1 MDDNKLQCLMC
12 ETKFSDNDEM
22 ETHLCISKVKGRRK
36 GRPRKYVKPT
46 KTWRAKLEKTRIKES
61 QDVTDKKNVDP
72 NTSDDASVTPVKRG
86 RGRPRIRPL
95 SVKNEIS
102 PKPEPVHIISV
113 HQIQQQQ
120 QQLQQHQQQTTK
132 LEQTSPT
139 FEVQST
145 PTEHVIT
152 IEYDDDADNTP
163 DETSFEKQDSVFE
176 EKKLVITTDDKPK
189 KKRGPKST
197 KSPTVCPHCNES
209 FLAEAS
215 FYLHVYSHTGIK
227 PFICDVPGCERGFL
241 SKFKL
246 ERHKL
251 IHTSPRHHKCMYCDK
266 SFNRKDHLKNHMITH
281 DPNKKI
287 WKCEICG
294 KEYSYSFSYRT
305 HMAFHAADRDETL
318 TCGIC
323 KKVCDTK
330 EQLLFHLKVHT
341 GARAAKNSNEKVHQ
355 CFECSKKFFTRKDV
369 KRHMITHTKKKDF
382 LCQFCPQRFGR
393 KDHLTRHLRTT
404 HTGDNNSTS
413 PRSRRNTGDN
423 SATPSP
429 VKPKRERQVY
439 AQIEP
444 TMVPLQMTIPTMQPE
459 EIQEQL
465 ISGVVV
471 PSQGGNMTG
480 SQATLLH
487 NLQYAVSQ
495 IPGHHVAPRDIQIP
509 AALYEAA
516 AAAGAQQQQ
525 QQEQQQQQQHQVQ
538 QNEIAAASLNNL
550 QQTAGLPSI
559 HTSLP
564 VQYQIEKGYLL
575 NAAPQQ
581 EATVVRQ
588 IQVSPNV
595 DCKQFTQ
602 HINGNMYIA
611 VSNASSLQHQNT
623 HSQQVQQIYVQQ
635 QPQQQ
640 QQHQPQQQQQPQHQ
654 QQSLIP
660 AGKLE
665 HQAIELTRANG
676 LAAVTGLQQP
686 PEYQVAMAQSSVAPS
701 VASSTDQKTPVL
713 MASSVDTRQ
722 NSHSQPYSTIL
733 GYMET
738 LRFLDHLPTNN
749 TNAIPLQQLQTLN
762 VDLSQ
767 GQQTQLIPAA
777 AYNTVSSGN
786 ILNINQADLAKG
798 VVTIQ
803 HPHGTLTSQD
813 IKNVVTLAQ
822 TVAPVQHVTYQP

>member
-1 MDDNKLQCLMC
+1 MLAVEVPGRQVDDNKLQCLMC

-22 ETHLCISKVKGRRK
+22 ETHLCINKMKGRRK

-61 QDVTDKKNVDP
+61 QDVAAKKILDSKSSDE
-72 NTSDDASVTPVKRG
+72 NTPSPVKRG
-86 RGRPRIRPL
+86 RGRPRTRHTVL
-95 SVKNEIS
+95 KNETLAIPDPVQVQFTPVQTLPDNSMTEPS
-102 PKPEPVHIISV
+102 PNLSFDMKDVPSENVIDIAVDDEPDDS
-113 HQIQQQQ
+113 
-120 QQLQQHQQQTTK
+120 
-132 LEQTSPT
+132 LEESLDKKDTM
-139 FEVQST
+139 
-145 PTEHVIT
+145 
-152 IEYDDDADNTP
+152 
-163 DETSFEKQDSVFE
+163 FE
-176 EKKLVITTDDKPK
+176 EKKLVITTEDKPR

-197 KSPTVCPHCNES
+197 KSPLVCPHCHES

-215 FYLHVYSHTGIK
+215 YYLHVYSHTGIK
-227 PFICDVPGCERGFL
+227 PFVCEVPGCERGFL

-246 ERHKL
+246 ERHRL

-305 HMAFHAADRDETL
+305 HMAFHAADREETL
-318 TCGIC
+318 ACGIC
-323 KKVCDTK
+323 KKVCESK
-330 EQLLFHLKVHT
+330 EQLLFHLKIHT

-404 HTGDNNSTS
+404 HTGDNANNL
-413 PRSRRNTGDN
+413 PRARRNTGDS
-423 SATPSP
+423 SATSSP
-429 VKPKRERQVY
+429 VKPKRERQTY

-444 TMVPLQMTIPTMQPE
+444 TMVPLQMAIPNMQPE
-459 EIQEQL
+459 DIQEQL
-465 ISGVVV
+465 IGQVAV
-471 PSQGGNMTG
+471 PSQGGSLAG

-495 IPGHHVAPRDIQIP
+495 IPGHHVTARDIQIP

-516 AAAGAQQQQ
+516 AAASTQQPQEPQQ
-525 QQEQQQQQQHQVQ
+525 QVQ
-538 QNEIAAASLNNL
+538 QSDIAAASLNTL
-550 QQTAGLPSI
+550 QQTTGLPSI
-559 HTSLP
+559 HNSLP

-575 NAAPQQ
+575 NPPQQ
-581 EATVVRQ
+581 EQTVVRP
-588 IQVSPNV
+588 IQVSPNI
-595 DCKQFTQ
+595 DYKQITQ
-602 HINGNMYIA
+602 HLNGNMYIT
-611 VSNASSLQHQNT
+611 VSNASNLQHQ
-623 HSQQVQQIYVQQ
+623 SQTQVQQIQLQQ
-635 QPQQQ
+635 QQPTPQPQQQ
-640 QQHQPQQQQQPQHQ
+640 QQAI
-654 QQSLIP
+654 LT

-665 HQAIELTRANG
+665 PQTIELTRANG

-686 PEYQVAMAQSSVAPS
+686 PEYQFAMAHSSLTPTV
-701 VASSTDQKTPVL
+701 VSSSDQGQRTPVL
-713 MASSVDTRQ
+713 MTSSVDNRQ
-722 NSHSQPYSTIL
+722 NNHPQAYSTIL

-749 TNAIPLQQLQTLN
+749 SNTIPLQQLQTLN

-777 AYNTVSSGN
+777 YNTVSGSN

-798 VVTIQ
+798 LITIQ
-803 HPHGTLTSQD
+803 HPHGTLTSQE

-822 TVAPVQHVTYQP
+822 TVTPVQHVTYQQQS